1 MIKGI
6 GTDLWE
12 KKRVEKSISKFGDK
26 FIKKVLT
33 EKEQKEYQ
41 AKKTYEKKVSFLS
54 NNFACKEAVSK
65 ALGTGFSE
73 GITLKNIEVLR
84 ESGGNPCLQLKGFNI
99 PHISTGNILR
109 EAINAGTELGA
120 KAKSL
125 MDEGILVSDEV
136 IVGVVV
142 ERIAQKDCESGFLF
156 DGYPRTIPQAKA
168 LDINSVEINLVIEIK
183 VPDDV
188 IVSRMSGRR
197 VHLSSGR
204 NYHVDFNPPKVADVD
219 DLTGEELIQR
229 EDDKPETVKD
239 RLEVYRT
246 QTLPLIDFYSE
257 RAQKGELNY
266 LKISGVGSPTEVS
279 DLILEKIKKG

>member
-1 MIKGI
+1 MKIILLGPPGAGKG
-6 GTDLWE
+6 T
-12 KKRVEKSISKFGDK
+12 
-26 FIKKVLT
+26 
-33 EKEQKEYQ
+33 Q
-41 AKKTYEKKVSFLS
+41 A
-54 NNFACKEAVSK
+54 
-65 ALGTGFSE
+65 
-73 GITLKNIEVLR
+73 EVLCQ
-84 ESGGNPCLQLKGFNI
+84 EFNI

-109 EAINAGTELGA
+109 EAINAGTELGK

-142 ERIAQKDCESGFLF
+142 DRIAQKDCESGFLF

-168 LDINSVEINLVIEIK
+168 LDINSVEINLVIEIE

-188 IVSRMSGRR
+188 IVNRMSGRR

-219 DLTGEELIQR
+219 DLTGEALIQR

-257 RAQKGELNY
+257 RAQKGVLNY

-279 DLILEKIKKG
+279 NLILEKIKNG

>member
-1 MIKGI
+1 MKIILLGPPGAGKG
-6 GTDLWE
+6 TQAE
-12 KKRVEKSISKFGDK
+12 
-26 FIKKVLT
+26 VL
-33 EKEQKEYQ
+33 
-41 AKKTYEKKVSFLS
+41 
-54 NNFACKEAVSK
+54 CKE
-65 ALGTGFSE
+65 
-73 GITLKNIEVLR
+73 
-84 ESGGNPCLQLKGFNI
+84 FNI
-99 PHISTGNILR
+99 PHVSTGNILR
-109 EAINAGTELGA
+109 EAINAGTELGK

-142 ERIAQKDCESGFLF
+142 DRIAQKDCESGFLF

-168 LDINSVEINLVIEIK
+168 LDINSVEINLVIEIE
-183 VPDDV
+183 VSDDV
-188 IVSRMSGRR
+188 IINRMSGRR

-204 NYHVDFNPPKVADVD
+204 NYHIDFNPPKTADVD
-219 DLTGEELIQR
+219 DLTGEALMQR

-257 RAQKGELNY
+257 RALKGGLNY

-279 DLILEKIKKG
+279 NLILEKIKNG